1 MEPVIYFQDQ
11 HTLRNDAIDP
21 DALYVIRTLQS
32 NGYQAYLVGGSI
44 RDLLMGLKPKD
55 YDVST
60 SAKPEE
66 IRRIFPSCLLI
77 GRRFRLAHVRFKN
90 KVIEVSTF
98 RSGDT
103 QEDSL
108 ITRDNTWGTPEQDAL
123 RRDFRING
131 LFFDPSNSSIIDY
144 VGGFQDIQSRT
155 LQSIGEPYIRFR
167 QDPVRMI
174 RLLKFQARFNLLI
187 DETTKIALLENRHE
201 ILKSS
206 QARVF
211 EELLRMLESG
221 ASYPFFQLMV
231 EVGLLEP
238 LMPVISSFLEH
249 EAGAVIFAFLKEIDH
264 LIKSHPNLT
273 VDRSIL
279 LACIF
284 FPIAEASLR
293 KIMSENNGK
302 IHLGMIQN
310 EIIRI
315 VDHAFLPFFAVPR
328 KIKTVVVSILTTQ
341 FRFTPI
347 NGSTPKIS
355 KLPFV
360 EDLLLSMKFFNL
372 RTRIFPGLKPIWQE
386 WKKVLDNIPAEPEKK
401 ARPRRRRYR
410 RRS

>member
-1 MEPVIYFQDQ
+1 MEPVIYFRDQ
-11 HTLRNDAIDP
+11 HTLRNEDIDP

-32 NGYQAYLVGGSI
+32 NGYQAFLVGGSI

-144 VGGFQDIQSRT
+144 VGGFHDIQSRT
-155 LQSIGEPYIRFR
+155 LQSIGEPYVRFR

-174 RLLKFQARFNLLI
+174 RLLKFQARFNLLV

-221 ASYPFFQLMV
+221 ASYPFFELMV
-231 EVGLLEP
+231 EAGILEHLL
-238 LMPVISSFLEH
+238 PVISTFLEH

-264 LIKSHPNLT
+264 LIRTHPSLT
-273 VDRSIL
+273 IERSIL
-279 LACIF
+279 LACLF
-284 FPIAEASLR
+284 YPLADASLH

-302 IHLGMIQN
+302 IHLGMIQT
-310 EIIRI
+310 EIIHI
-315 VDHAFLPFFAVPR
+315 VDHAFSPFFIVPR
-328 KIKTVVVSILTTQ
+328 KLKTTVVSILTTQ

-347 NGSTPKIS
+347 NGSTPKVS

-372 RTRIFPGLKPIWQE
+372 RTRIFPNLKAIWQE
-386 WKKVLDNIPAEPEKK
+386 WKKVLDTIPHEPKRTSK
-401 ARPRRRRYR
+401 PRRRRYKKR
-410 RRS
+410 